1 MKRVLAVLL
10 CLLCAMLLLVA
21 CGDNN
26 TDTDNQGNNNTDNQG
41 HTHTY
46 KTNEEWTKDAQGHW
60 YDATCDCEDAPIT
73 KLNHTDANNDGACDV
88 CTFTNHEHEYTEDW
102 TADCTNHWNAA
113 DCGHTVAGINVGAH
127 VDEDADGRCDVC
139 NYIIED
145 LHEHIYATEWTYG
158 DGYHW
163 HAALCEH
170 KVEVADKAACNV
182 NAAGVCTVCD
192 AKIKEIDKT
201 NILAVIEAAVANNYK
216 IISGDVLFEQ
226 LVYAGSESN
235 GSLTLSNSATDGVYF
250 VLGNGNSYYF
260 LKDYDAAGNLIGGE
274 QQWYE
279 VIDEDNIFA
288 VKMDVNNYTLD
299 RVMGDPAKLN
309 GYNYIPGAVLSGY
322 DNTNTLAQTI
332 YNFYDMMTKG
342 DNVSDAKTNYDA
354 EKNIYTFSFTR
365 FTVNELTSGGEVYDT
380 VLYLFD
386 VSVEFT
392 VNDDMII
399 NSANIQV
406 KEYSRLDAGN
416 FSDDL
421 VYDKETGL
429 VTKSDNASPT
439 CYNYIVGQTSGK
451 RTYTSPYPR
460 ASLLPVAFD
469 FYYVTEHEFPS
480 GTEWVIYAEE
490 LIGDTITIPAGT
502 YAYFHLGNPYPSTSS
517 FDFLETSDFTFE
529 FVNNNPDMVGR
540 AWYMDPGS
548 VDAML
553 NGYSA
558 YTQCL
563 KLKLRDAGTYTVT
576 IGFGG
581 LNKVFTLVIPGE
593 EIPNVEPDTENKLN
607 VLITDNNTYDVDYKE
622 YKATLGEG
630 KYTFTIPAGLGAVI
644 DGESYPRVDFN
655 ETADGGTFT
664 VELEAD
670 EVITI
675 YFGAAT
681 KNVVFAVDVAYEACD
696 VEDDVVDPIIPGP
709 GDPTTTD
716 IKGTYTGSN
725 ITVVIDET
733 NVTFTNQKGNQT
745 VARYEIVDGAVVLHN
760 DTYGTIWA
768 SYLLAVNLTN
778 GAVTSVVYNG
788 NTISVAPAGGD
799 DSGDEPGDIQGSGT
813 EDDPYIITAGD
824 YTAEYAGNG
833 ALGFVYYSFTAN
845 TNGIITVTSKFDG
858 TIWLTLGNESNEG
871 EAQSLSAFVPVG
883 SEVIIAVADW
893 DEQPDSIP
901 FTVSFEEKA
910 SDSFEAL
917 VGTWYAK
924 SEDIFT
930 ILYTLTINADG
941 KGTFSYDMGYGAN
954 EYNVTYVFVNGNS
967 VTVGYSSG
975 SLACTFDGTTFAC
988 QLGVMQDA
996 FTFQTTPIED
1006 GGNEGGD
1013 DPDEPT
1019 YEEDPL
1025 KEAVLG
1031 MYSLGGYYASV
1042 YYFDGY
1048 YVNVYDDNWTVDL
1061 YFTFDVI
1068 DNEDGTYK
1076 LVLTHEEREIELG
1089 SDKVDEILA
1098 LDFIVT
1104 PEVEEEEDKTPIDAL
1119 NGTYIDNALNGF
1131 NVGFYYDGE
1140 AWVYFF
1146 NVYGGTQD
1154 LYYYAIPTENE
1165 DGSVSL
1171 ALTLCEDHWSYY
1183 GNPVTDE
1190 YELNGKTVIATPNGD
1205 SWTFA
1210 IEGQAPVVT
1219 PDGSFNNPYALEE
1232 NNTCEFPGGWNYI
1245 FYSYTA
1251 AANGTLTITVV
1262 DNGDL
1267 YWSYGY
1273 GEYEMEQVQG
1283 LTTDISL
1290 TAGKTVYIG
1299 MSTNSAA
1306 AGTISFT
1313 ATFEESTEEPIPAEP
1328 DGSSDNPFTFV
1339 MGENSL
1345 LYKGYAYA
1353 WAFYKFTATEDG
1365 VLTITMTSTNFDL
1378 GYGSDPMR
1386 INGSQ
1391 NSPLAINLT
1400 AGQTIWVGIT
1410 TASGSS
1416 SDTPITFTASFGNG
1430 EGDDVTEEAR
1440 EVDLVLG
1447 NNNVNAENITFVYT
1461 ADAAVKLE
1469 IAVGNYVMNN
1479 VDVTY
1484 SVNGGTA
1491 IAIAQASSVKV
1502 DLNQGDVLKIFA
1514 TTKGGYVSI
1523 NATEV
1528 VNEPE
1533 EPEGP
1538 TLSGAGTSSNPY
1550 IITEL
1555 PLTLTFQGKH
1565 DFYYSYTATEDIVIT
1580 INAPAG
1586 LVSDTGAVKDANN
1599 NYVVNLAAGQTL
1611 KMNIWTMSNNDV
1623 EYVYTITGAAPVVT
1637 PDPEQPGEGGDE
1649 GGTSSAVTYYGS
1661 NGSRGMRVIIDTVAD
1676 TLTITRAASGYI
1688 DNFEIGSPT
1697 TYNLV
1702 YSEVLAKA
1710 NNGVT
1715 GAIVGTNI
1723 SSITFAADGTIEIVT
1738 WGGANYTDFVKQ

>member
-10 CLLCAMLLLVA
+10 CLLCALLLLVA
-21 CGDNN
+21 CGDDS
-26 TDTDNQGNNNTDNQG
+26 TDTDSSQGSGNNTDNQG

-46 KTNEEWTKDAQGHW
+46 KTNADWSKDAQGHW
-60 YDATCDCEDAPIT
+60 YDPTCDCEDAPIT

-88 CTFTNHEHEYTEDW
+88 CAYTNHEHEYSEEW

-113 DCGHTVAGINVGAH
+113 DCGHTVAGINVAPH
-127 VDEDADGRCDVC
+127 EDKDNDGKCDVC
-139 NYIIED
+139 KYIIED
-145 LHEHIYATEWTYG
+145 LHIHVFSQEWTSG

-170 KVEVADKAACNV
+170 KTEVADKAACNV
-182 NAAGVCTVCD
+182 NAAGICTVCD
-192 AKIKEIDKT
+192 AKIKDIDKT

-226 LVYAGSESN
+226 LVYSGSESN

-322 DNTNTLAQTI
+322 DDTSTLAQTI

-480 GTEWVIYAEE
+480 GTEWVIHAEE

-529 FVNNNPDMVGR
+529 FVNNNPDMAGR

-563 KLKLRDAGTYTVT
+563 KIKLRDAGTYTVT

-788 NTISVAPAGGD
+788 TTISVAPAGGD

-813 EDDPYIITAGD
+813 EEDPYIITAGD

-833 ALGFVYYSFTAN
+833 ALGFVYYSFKADK
-845 TNGIITVTSKFDG
+845 NGIITVTSKFDG
-858 TIWLTLGNESNEG
+858 TIWLNLGSESNEG

-883 SEVIIAVADW
+883 SEIVIAVADW
-893 DEQPDSIP
+893 DEQPANIP

-954 EYNVTYVFVNGNS
+954 EYNVTYVFVSGNS

-988 QLGVMQDA
+988 QTGVMQDA
-996 FTFQTTPIED
+996 FTFQTTPVED
-1006 GGNEGGD
+1006 GGSEGGD

-1019 YEEDPL
+1019 TDPL

-1031 MYSLGGYYASV
+1031 YYNINGSEVIIYQDSYGSGDYVANIYGTGYDLYFTIDVTDNGDGSYTLALTHKPSEIESGTDKIDTILGQEWVVTPGQSGEDEPTGDPLKEAVLGTYTI
-1042 YYFDGY
+1042 DGY
-1048 YVNVYDDNWTVDL
+1048 EAMVYNSYTDDGYLVNVYGTGFDL
-1061 YFTFDVI
+1061 YFTFEVT
-1068 DNEDGTYK
+1068 DNNDGSYK
-1076 LVLTHEEREIELG
+1076 LTLTYLPRPDFESG
-1089 SDKVDEILA
+1089 TDKVDEILA
-1098 LDFIVT
+1098 LDFTVTPGGTGSTEGTSENPYIVT
-1104 PEVEEEEDKTPIDAL
+1104 EPGDFEAAFPEGYDPIWFAYTVTENGYVTISTEYANPWIQYGTSVDFVTANRDEMDNILKSVSIYALAGQTVYIAVGDFDFVEANVPFKVSFEAFDTQSSAHLAGNWTGAETSMFGSANYQITIDS
-1119 NGTYIDNALNGF
+1119 NGTGSGTADYGYYQEAFDITFILVNG
-1131 NVGFYYDGE
+1131 NKVTLYTVTTGDWGGAQGTIELSYAE
-1140 AWVYFF
+1140 A
-1146 NVYGGTQD
+1146 NNT
-1154 LYYYAIPTENE
+1154 LSNST
-1165 DGSVSL
+1165 
-1171 ALTLCEDHWSYY
+1171 LTLTQ
-1183 GNPVTDE
+1183 G
-1190 YELNGKTVIATPNGD
+1190 G
-1205 SWTFA
+1205 
-1210 IEGQAPVVT
+1210 APVVT
-1219 PDGSFNNPYALEE
+1219 P
-1232 NNTCEFPGGWNYI
+1232 
-1245 FYSYTA
+1245 
-1251 AANGTLTITVV
+1251 ANK
-1262 DNGDL
+1262 DL
-1267 YWSYGY
+1267 
-1273 GEYEMEQVQG
+1273 V
-1283 LTTDISL
+1283 
-1290 TAGKTVYIG
+1290 
-1299 MSTNSAA
+1299 
-1306 AGTISFT
+1306 
-1313 ATFEESTEEPIPAEP
+1313 
-1328 DGSSDNPFTFV
+1328 
-1339 MGENSL
+1339 
-1345 LYKGYAYA
+1345 
-1353 WAFYKFTATEDG
+1353 
-1365 VLTITMTSTNFDL
+1365 
-1378 GYGSDPMR
+1378 
-1386 INGSQ
+1386 
-1391 NSPLAINLT
+1391 
-1400 AGQTIWVGIT
+1400 
-1410 TASGSS
+1410 
-1416 SDTPITFTASFGNG
+1416 FGN
-1430 EGDDVTEEAR
+1430 
-1440 EVDLVLG
+1440 
-1447 NNNVNAENITFVYT
+1447 NSVNAEDVAFDYT
-1461 ADAAVKLE
+1461 ASADIDIKVSVGDAVNGE
-1469 IAVGNYVMNN
+1469 VT
-1479 VDVTY
+1479 VTY
-1484 SVNGGTA
+1484 SVNGGEETTLA
-1491 IAIAQASSVKV
+1491 SGTETVIELKAGDKLTVSAKTTSGHMTIKAEEIAAAP
-1502 DLNQGDVLKIFA
+1502 NG
-1514 TTKGGYVSI
+1514 T
-1523 NATEV
+1523 
-1528 VNEPE
+1528 VN
-1533 EPEGP
+1533 
-1538 TLSGAGTSSNPY
+1538 NPY
-1550 IITEL
+1550 IIESL
-1555 PLTLTFQGKH
+1555 PYDMVLTGKH
-1565 DFYYSYTATEDIVIT
+1565 DKYYQLTATEDATIVISY
-1580 INAPAG
+1580 PAG
-1586 LVSDTGAVKDANN
+1586 CYVSGIPSNHVKDEAGRTYTFDMKAGDVIIINPWTNNTEGDFTYTVKVAEPVEEKPDQGGDAVSDVGA
-1599 NYVVNLAAGQTL
+1599 
-1611 KMNIWTMSNNDV
+1611 
-1623 EYVYTITGAAPVVT
+1623 
-1637 PDPEQPGEGGDE
+1637 
-1649 GGTSSAVTYYGS
+1649 
-1661 NGSRGMRVIIDTVAD
+1661 NGSGRAMRVIINKTEG
-1676 TLTITRAASGYI
+1676 TMSIIRAALAGNSLDTATGATEAKYSYSFDGSNVTYAVISGQSCTCTF
-1688 DNFEIGSPT
+1688 D
-1697 TYNLV
+1697 
-1702 YSEVLAKA
+1702 A
-1710 NNGVT
+1710 T
-1715 GAIVGTNI
+1715 GAIVSVIWGSATYTN
-1723 SSITFAADGTIEIVT
+1723 
-1738 WGGANYTDFVKQ
+1738 FVQE